1 MTTKV
6 STTWLQCWT
15 TNKQK
20 IACDLSLCVQDIQY
34 IQWEQEKITCLTQG
48 SKKTREQTKRA

>member
-1 MTTKV
+1 METKKLKEIVNMTTKV

-34 IQWEQEKITCLTQG
+34 IQWE
-48 SKKTREQTKRA
+48 